1 MKLRVLQVTPELHPL
16 LKIGGLADVCAALP
30 RALSRLGHDVR
41 VLMPRIQG
49 MPHRRRIARLPGLG
63 SVLESDGGQ
72 DHPVWLFDNPGLR
85 CRSRLY
91 TRADGRPWPDDAQR
105 FDQFA
110 RAAVALADDRAGLGW
125 RADVVHGHDWPCGM
139 VAPHMLLQ
147 RVPAASVFTIH
158 NLAHQGLFPAPTLTE
173 LGLPA
178 WLFHPDALEFWGQLS
193 FIKGGLVFADR
204 LTTVSPRYA
213 QEIRSEAFG
222 EGLEGVLRY
231 RGGHLHGIL
240 NGLDNRLW
248 NPRVDAALG
257 SMFSAARLEG
267 RARVRTAV
275 ARELGLDAS
284 SAPLLAMVSRLVVQK
299 GVDLL
304 IEALP
309 ALVGRGIQV
318 AVLGRGEPAIEKALL
333 AAARR
338 FPRRVAVRLG
348 YDDALGRRLYGG
360 SDLFLMPSRFEP
372 CGLAQLIAMRYG
384 SIPIAH
390 ATGGLIDTIRDAAES
405 EGNGFLFEKAGAA
418 ELLRAVDRALLL
430 YRDRKAWRAL
440 QQRAMRS
447 RFDWRAPAQAYL
459 RVYRDALAAR
469 RV

>member
-1 MKLRVLQVTPELHPL
+1 MKLRVLQVTPEMHPL

-30 RALSRLGHDVR
+30 QALSRLGHDVR
-41 VLMPRIQG
+41 VLMPRIRG
-49 MPHRRRIARLPGLG
+49 MPGGRRIARLPGLG
-63 SVLESDGGQ
+63 TVLEVDGGQ
-72 DHPVWLFDNPGLR
+72 DHPVWLLDNPGLR
-85 CRSRLY
+85 RRSRLY
-91 TRADGRPWPDDAQR
+91 TRADGRPWSDDAQR

-147 RVPAASVFTIH
+147 RIPAATVFTIH
-158 NLAHQGLFPAPTLTE
+158 NLAHQGLFAAATLSE

-178 WLFHPDALEFWGQLS
+178 WLFHPDALEFWGKLS
-193 FIKGGLVFADR
+193 FIKGGLMFSDR

-222 EGLEGVLRY
+222 NGLDGVLRY
-231 RGGHLHGIL
+231 RADRLHGIL

-248 NPRVDAALG
+248 NPRVDKALG
-257 SMFSAARLEG
+257 SVFSAAHMEG
-267 RARVRTAV
+267 RARVKTAV
-275 ARELGLDAS
+275 AHELGLDPS
-284 SAPLLAMVSRLVVQK
+284 GAPLLAMVSRLVVQK

-304 IEALP
+304 IETLP
-309 ALVGRGIQV
+309 ALVERGVHV
-318 AVLGRGEPAIEKALL
+318 ALLGRGEPAIEKALV
-333 AAARR
+333 AAAAR

-372 CGLAQLIAMRYG
+372 CGLAQMIAMRYG
-384 SIPIAH
+384 SIPVAH
-390 ATGGLIDTIRDAAES
+390 ATGGLIDTIRDAVGS
-405 EGNGFLFEKAGAA
+405 DGNGFLFEKAGSA

-430 YRDRKAWRAL
+430 FRDQKAWRAM
-440 QQRAMRS
+440 QQRAMRR

-459 RVYRDALAAR
+459 HVYRDALACR